1 MLTCATWSGQKRKAE
16 EEERRLAFAPLLRPS
31 PAAPASAPKREQSAR
46 AAAGAPRAAT
56 PPSAAQRRP
65 DLGRPGPRRRGAL
78 PGFPAGWAQGAA
90 PFRATA
96 EGAGEGPGRGELPR
110 CGRPARGRRRLRR
123 RRRRRAQVKGRAR
136 GGGRRPLGAEPAAAE
151 SPEPPHGALVSRRPG
166 ADGLCGFACECA
178 SECKCVC
185 ARALACVGCGWACAL
200 ASWRAGGEA
209 PLVSPTNQLTE
220 PREGSCRSRPGRRP
234 FRPPARSVR
243 PGARALCSVCGP
255 DPPK

>member
-1 MLTCATWSGQKRKAE
+1 MLRGAGRK
-16 EEERRLAFAPLLRPS
+16 ERRRKKKGGWRSRRCFGPPSAPPPPPPRPARQSASSRPEPRLALPGLRLLRPLHSAARILGGLDPGAAKPS
-31 PAAPASAPKREQSAR
+31 PAS
-46 AAAGAPRAAT
+46 
-56 PPSAAQRRP
+56 RRGGRR
-65 DLGRPGPRRRGAL
+65 GRPRS
-78 PGFPAGWAQGAA
+78 
-90 PFRATA
+90 
-96 EGAGEGPGRGELPR
+96 
-110 CGRPARGRRRLRR
+110 GRPPRGR
-123 RRRRRAQVKGRAR
+123 AKGRAR
-136 GGGRRPLGAEPAAAE
+136 GATALREASPGAAAAAAGAGKGEGAARGGRRRPLGAEPAAAE

-220 PREGSCRSRPGRRP
+220 PREGSCRSRLGRRP